1 MGDFNAQHQ
10 AWGYC
15 TNTKKGRDIWDAA
28 TEEDLTLI
36 TNKDFPTRRGNSVCR
51 DTTPDL
57 TFVKNLENVKWTN
70 TAMDLDSDH
79 CIIEAVIKAAYS
91 NPDHHVLLRA
101 GVERLVRHLR
111 KHGVPMAIATSSKPT
126 SFELKTTKHRE
137 LVSLFH
143 HVVMSG
149 SNPEV
154 KHGKPHP
161 DVFLVAAS
169 KFDEKPPP
177 EKVLVFEDAPK
188 GVTAALAAGMQV
200 IMIPD
205 ARMDEENRR
214 RATLCIASL
223 LDFKPEQFGLPPF
236 EDGTED
242 GLEDGPKK
250 KKE

>member
-1 MGDFNAQHQ
+1 
-10 AWGYC
+10 
-15 TNTKKGRDIWDAA
+15 
-28 TEEDLTLI
+28 
-36 TNKDFPTRRGNSVCR
+36 
-51 DTTPDL
+51 
-57 TFVKNLENVKWTN
+57 
-70 TAMDLDSDH
+70 
-79 CIIEAVIKAAYS
+79 
-91 NPDHHVLLRA
+91 
-101 GVERLVRHLR
+101 
-111 KHGVPMAIATSSKPT
+111 MAIATSSKPT